1 VALTFEWDP
10 AKALE
15 NERKHGVTFEEA
27 TTSFGDLRSLT
38 IADPDHSEAEDRY
51 VLLGMSFRGRLLTI
65 VHTERGA
72 NIRIISARPAA
83 RKEAEAYSEAQ

>member
-1 VALTFEWDP
+1 MALTFEWDQ

-27 TTSFGDLRSLT
+27 STSFGDLRSLT

-51 VLLGMSFRGRLLTI
+51 VLLGMSIQRQAAGRRA
-65 VHTERGA
+65 HGA
-72 NIRIISARPAA
+72 GC
-83 RKEAEAYSEAQ
+83 

>member
-15 NERKHGVTFEEA
+15 NERRHGVTFEEA
-27 TTSFGDLRSLT
+27 STSFGDLRSLT

-51 VLLGMSFRGRLLTI
+51 ILLGMSFTARLLAI
-65 VHTERGA
+65 VHTERGV
-72 NIRIISARPAA
+72 NIRIISARPAT
-83 RKEAEAYSEAQ
+83 RREAEAYSEA

>member
-1 VALTFEWDP
+1 LGLTFEWDA

-15 NERKHGVTFEEA
+15 NERKHGVSFEEA
-27 TTSFGDLRSLT
+27 STSFGDLRSLT

-51 VLLGMSFRGRLLTI
+51 VLLGMSYAGRLLAT

-72 NIRIISARPAA
+72 NIRIISARPAT
-83 RKEAEAYSEAQ
+83 RREAEAYSEAH